1 MTKTKRKYSVSLE
14 VALSRLENLKS
25 EFCNSFDKL
34 IKNINIKDNINK
46 NVTNKRPVGRP
57 RKNVTNVINNDKPVI
72 NKRDKHTLQNIG
84 KLIFID
90 VLKQSNKPLTT
101 HEVFIR
107 AKKLKLTKD
116 NNLRGKRLYQTVQQ
130 AAFNLSKEHE
140 VKRNQIDGKS
150 FEYGLKEWNYNTV
163 LKSA

>member
-46 NVTNKRPVGRP
+46 NVTKRSVGSP
-57 RKNVTNVINNDKPVI
+57 RKNVINNDKPVI

-130 AAFNLSKEHE
+130 AAFNLSKENE

-150 FEYGLKEWNYNTV
+150 FEYGLKEWNYNTI